1 MCHVC
6 GPTTWRCPD
15 CHGCKVKFTIRHKS
29 GKTEMLQRQ
38 ITSERSLNIWAS
50 IEGRKNHF
58 IFFPL
63 SIRFILMVIL
73 MHSVHFCV
81 FCPQHNARFPS
92 HVFSIFL
99 EELLNEFTT
108 CQLKSFQGFVCKRWP
123 LLCRA
128 IQLSINNPS
137 FQGGRWCL
145 CSRDPRPVL
154 QVLLRQEVQDVR
166 DQDCRDRRDC
176 PGAGFCDLIKWKVD
190 HFGWSCKERWL
201 AEETVK
207 QSQILNEWARS

>member
-1 MCHVC
+1 MFYRDQLHRKDHSIS
-6 GPTTWRCPD
+6 G
-15 CHGCKVKFTIRHKS
+15 HQLKE
-29 GKTEMLQRQ
+29 GKTAPK
-38 ITSERSLNIWAS
+38 ITSS
-50 IEGRKNHF
+50 
-58 IFFPL
+58 FPL
-63 SIRFILMVIL
+63 STPFILMVIL

-81 FCPQHNARFPS
+81 FCPQHNARVPS

-99 EELLNEFTT
+99 EELLNEFTP

-176 PGAGFCDLIKWKVD
+176 SGARFCDLMESWSLLADHAKNDDWRKKRWNKVR
-190 HFGWSCKERWL
+190 FWMNELVLNPLLRLCVILGRLSRSSWSSRVSW
-201 AEETVK
+201 
-207 QSQILNEWARS
+207 SWW